1 MTENAKFVSDCI
13 LLENEISVS
22 VSKKRNAF
30 NIEICKPSA
39 VNEDDGEPLVTFEG
53 AGSSGNGLEIRVNPQ
68 GGDTQ
73 FAKIIRA
80 QGLSYGIL
88 FVKIQ
93 GTTTIIKVVQL
104 SPTSIKTVFK
114 FTFVDDRESEGDSD
128 EERERML
135 KNSSSPIFTA
145 KDLQAS
151 TVDALR
157 RYYGAQT
164 IE

>member
-1 MTENAKFVSDCI
+1 MNDCI
-13 LLENEISVS
+13 LLENEISLS
-22 VSKKRNAF
+22 IGKKRGAF
-30 NIEICKPSA
+30 NIEICKPVAGSQ
-39 VNEDDGEPLVTFEG
+39 DDGEPLVTFEG
-53 AGSSGNGLEIRVNPQ
+53 AAPSGNGLEIRVNPA